1 MHAIILAGGK
11 GVRLRPYT
19 TRLPKPLVPIG
30 EEYSILEIVLSQ
42 LAHCG
47 FKRVTL
53 AIGHLGGLIR
63 SYIGDGNAGSGSKCF
78 TSPATCVANGVGSN
92 AVMRSM
98 PHWPEMSLLQKTSS

>member
-1 MHAIILAGGK
+1 MVPAAGQPGPLQPRRVQPVNNGGSMHAVILAGGK

-30 EEYSILEIVLSQ
+30 EDHSILEIVLSQ
-42 LAHCG
+42 LSYCG

-63 SYIGDGNAGSGSKCF
+63 SYIGDGDRWGLDIDY
-78 TSPATCVANGVGSN
+78 TI
-92 AVMRSM
+92 
-98 PHWPEMSLLQKTSS
+98 